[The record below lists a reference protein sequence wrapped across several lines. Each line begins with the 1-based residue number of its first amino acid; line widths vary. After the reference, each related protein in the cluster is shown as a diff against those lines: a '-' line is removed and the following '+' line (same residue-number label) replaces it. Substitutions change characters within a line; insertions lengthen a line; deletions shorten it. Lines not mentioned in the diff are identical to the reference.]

1 MEIKDLY
8 YFKTVVD
15 AKSILR
21 ASKEL
26 HIAQPPLSRT
36 MKNLENEL
44 NTKLF
49 IRGRE
54 LKLTESGKLLYE
66 KALTILD
73 LSNNIKSEINELDK
87 KLNQTINLGIVS
99 SSTSLLYNNHLLDKF
114 IKKYP
119 NTKFNITE
127 SNTFK
132 LLDYLDKRLINIAIT
147 RTPFNTEL
155 YDYIILDKEP
165 MVLTSN
171 KQKKEEISIKEISKL
186 NVVVY
191 RRFYDILNN
200 LFKKYKAK
208 LNIVALVDD
217 AKTAIL
223 LASSI
228 NSHAIVPRGAY
239 ETFSNNLYYSKINEE
254 SLYTSLTIIKRKNE
268 ELDDIYNKFI
278 DTIKSK

>member
-36 MKNLENEL
+36 MKNLESEL

-73 LSNNIKSEINELDK
+73 LSNNIKNEINELDK

-155 YDYIILDKEP
+155 YDYIILD
-165 MVLTSN
+165 
-171 KQKKEEISIKEISKL
+171 
-186 NVVVY
+186 
-191 RRFYDILNN
+191 
-200 LFKKYKAK
+200 
-208 LNIVALVDD
+208 
-217 AKTAIL
+217 
-223 LASSI
+223 
-228 NSHAIVPRGAY
+228 
-239 ETFSNNLYYSKINEE
+239 
-254 SLYTSLTIIKRKNE
+254 
-268 ELDDIYNKFI
+268 
-278 DTIKSK
+278 